1 MSESSEQSREL
12 MRRITAEIWD
22 EGRLDLI
29 DVFIAED
36 LVDHIEV
43 PGLEVTGRE
52 RYRANAQIMRAAF
65 PDFRNPLDL
74 IVAEDD
80 IAVSYGRMV
89 GTNTGEMMGMP
100 PTGKTIDV
108 LTIGMLRFK
117 DGQAIER
124 WGVHDTLAMMEQL
137 GHAWITEER

>member
-1 MSESSEQSREL
+1 VSESSERSREL
-12 MRRITAEIWD
+12 MRRITTGIWD

-29 DVFIAED
+29 DELIAED

-52 RYRANAQIMRAAF
+52 RYRATAVMSRTAF

-74 IVAEDD
+74 IVAEGD
-80 IAVSYGRMV
+80 IAVSYGRNV
-89 GTNTGEMMGMP
+89 GTNTGEWMGMP
-100 PTGKTIDV
+100 PTGKTFDV
-108 LTIGMLRFK
+108 AAFGMLRFK

-124 WGVHDTLAMMEQL
+124 WGFVDTMAMVQQL
-137 GHAWITEER
+137 GLLG